1 MPALHLRSICCAL
14 VLLSISCAAPS
25 TDRESRGA
33 PVTVIAHRGLSGLA
47 PEHTWVA
54 YDRAIEVG
62 ADYIEQDLHMSAD
75 GALVVL
81 HDDSLERTAR
91 GPEPHCSG
99 RAREKTLAELRGCDF
114 GSWFG
119 AAFRG
124 QSIIT
129 LEELLSMYGRT
140 TRYYIETK
148 HPDEMPGMEEKLV
161 AELRRFGFLDESQ
174 FRAPALVKPAAH
186 AQANARGGAEAKA
199 MDKMAP
205 VVIQSFSRDSLEK
218 LRGLAPALPR
228 VQLVESGALAGKIE
242 SGLKEIASYAIGV
255 APNHLDVDATFVA
268 TAHRHGLWVHPWT
281 VNDPAEMERLIELG
295 VDGIFTDRADLLITL
310 KVTYSGRDTTH

>member
-1 MPALHLRSICCAL
+1 M
-14 VLLSISCAAPS
+14 
-25 TDRESRGA
+25 G
-33 PVTVIAHRGLSGLA
+33 
-47 PEHTWVA
+47 
-54 YDRAIEVG
+54 
-62 ADYIEQDLHMSAD
+62 AD

-81 HDDSLERTAR
+81 HDDTLDRTAR

-99 RAREKTLAELRGCDF
+99 RAREKTLAELRRCDF
-114 GSWFG
+114 GSWFDV
-119 AAFRG
+119 AFRG

-129 LEELLSMYGRT
+129 LDELLSTYGRT

-174 FRAPALVKPAAH
+174 SRAPAPVKLVAP
-186 AQANARGGAEAKA
+186 AQANARGGADAKA
-199 MDKMAP
+199 LDKMAP

-218 LRGLAPALPR
+218 MRALAPALPR
-228 VQLVESGALAGKIE
+228 VQLVERGDLAGQIE

-268 TAHRHGLWVHPWT
+268 AAHRHGLWVHPWT

-295 VDGIFTDRADLLITL
+295 VDGLFTDRADLLITL

>member
-1 MPALHLRSICCAL
+1 MPALQLRSTCCAL
-14 VLLSISCAAPS
+14 VLLSISCAVSS
-25 TDRESRGA
+25 TDRAPRGA
-33 PVTVIAHRGLSGLA
+33 PIKIIAHRGLSGLA

-54 YDRAIEVG
+54 YDRAIEIG

-75 GALVVL
+75 GALVIL

-91 GPEPHCSG
+91 GPEPDCSG
-99 RAREKTLAELRGCDF
+99 RAREKTLAELRSCDF

-119 AAFRG
+119 APFRG

-129 LEELLSMYGRT
+129 LDELLSTYGST

-161 AELRRFGFLDESQ
+161 AELKRFGYLDESQ
-174 FRAPALVKPAAH
+174 SRASAAVESATH

-218 LRGLAPALPR
+218 LRALAPALPR
-228 VQLVESGALAGKIE
+228 VQLVERGDLAGQIE
-242 SGLKEIASYAIGV
+242 SGLREIASYAIGV

-295 VDGIFTDRADLLITL
+295 VDGIFTDRADLL
-310 KVTYSGRDTTH
+310 GRMALHR

>member
-1 MPALHLRSICCAL
+1 M
-14 VLLSISCAAPS
+14 LLSISCAAPS

-47 PEHTWVA
+47 PEHTWEA

-75 GALVVL
+75 GVLVVL

-91 GPEPHCSG
+91 GPEPDCSG
-99 RAREKTLAELRGCDF
+99 RAREKTLTLLRSCDF

-129 LEELLSMYGRT
+129 LDELLSKYGRT

-161 AELRRFGFLDESQ
+161 AGLRRFGFLDELQS
-174 FRAPALVKPAAH
+174 RTPASVKPATY
-186 AQANARGGAEAKA
+186 AQPNAPSGAKA
-199 MDKMAP
+199 KAVDKMAP
-205 VVIQSFSRDSLEK
+205 VVIQSYSRDSLEK
-218 LRGLAPALPR
+218 LRALAPALPR
-228 VQLVESGALAGKIE
+228 VQLVERGDLAGQIE
-242 SGLKEIASYAIGV
+242 SGLKEIASYATGV
-255 APNHLDVDATFVA
+255 GPNHLDVDATFVA
-268 TAHRHGLWVHPWT
+268 AAHRHGLWVHPWT

-295 VDGIFTDRADLLITL
+295 VDGLFTDRADLLITL
-310 KVTYSGRDTTH
+310 KVR